1 MNGKRR
7 TFSSF
12 AFSPW
17 FFCIFGIDSK
27 QSIQFSRGETG
38 TRAEKIT
45 TGTRRRPRE
54 GPLADKPVIDQR
66 EYIIVWI
73 DYLRDKVNLVA

>member
-7 TFSSF
+7 TFPSF

-38 TRAEKIT
+38 ARAEKIT
-45 TGTRRRPRE
+45 SRIGRRPRE
-54 GPLADKPVIDQR
+54 GPLVDKPVIDQR
-66 EYIIVWI
+66 EYVIIVWI
-73 DYLRDKVNLVA
+73 DYLGDKK